1 MLDVD
6 IFLNKTFL
14 ICMTTNIEKQIEV
27 FSRFGKIIHDFC
39 EKEIA
44 GVKHKNALYRKM
56 QDGIIKSEAENP
68 WFTRDFQLINLKA
81 WGEILNENKLEEWL
95 SSYPEVEKSNQKGK
109 KVGLILAGN
118 IPLVGFHDILCVL
131 MSGHVALTKLSSK
144 DRLMY
149 PLLKDIISDIDQE
162 TGNKWIILE
171 EEKLTG
177 MDALI
182 ATGSD
187 NSARYFDYYFGK
199 YPNIIRKNRNSVAVL
214 SGNETDK
221 DIQALGDDIFL
232 YFGLGCRSV
241 SKLYIPEDFGPEQ
254 FYPYIEQYAHLYQ
267 HTKYANNYD
276 YQKAVY
282 LVNKVHI
289 YDNGFLILK
298 EDRSLSSPV
307 GCLYFERYKN
317 LSEVI
322 DELGRQF
329 DKIQCVVSGI
339 HELPKRIQFGKSQ
352 FPELYEYADNIDS
365 LKFLFNLY
373 EK

>member
-1 MLDVD
+1 
-6 IFLNKTFL
+6 
-14 ICMTTNIEKQIEV
+14 MTTNILKKIEV
-27 FSRFGKIIHDFC
+27 FGQLGRIIRDFYD
-39 EKEIA
+39 KETA
-44 GVKHKNALYRKM
+44 GISHKNALYDKIKK
-56 QDGIIKSEAENP
+56 GIIKTEAENP
-68 WFTRDFQLINLKA
+68 WFTQDFQLINLKA
-81 WGEILNENKLEEWL
+81 WGEILNEYKLKEWL
-95 SSYPEVEKSNQKGK
+95 SFYPEMEKNNYKEK

-131 MSGHVALTKLSSK
+131 MSGHFALTKLSSK

-171 EEKLTG
+171 EEKLSG
-177 MDALI
+177 IDAII

-221 DIQALGDDIFL
+221 DIKALGDDIFL

-241 SKLYIPEDFGPEQ
+241 SKIYVPEDFGPEQ
-254 FYPYIEQYAHLYQ
+254 FYPYIEQYASIYR

-276 YQKAVY
+276 YQKAVH
-282 LVNKVHI
+282 LVNKVPI
-289 YDNGFLILK
+289 FDNGFLILK
-298 EDRSLSSPV
+298 KDKSLSSPV
-307 GCLYFERYKN
+307 GCLYYERYKDLN
-317 LSEVI
+317 VVN

-339 HELPKRIQFGKSQ
+339 HEIPKRIQFGKSQ
-352 FPELYEYADNIDS
+352 FPELYEYADNLDT